1 MVQQTKGEASAS
13 SRAGHLLSGALRACN
28 LSREKFA
35 ELVGVSREAVDNWC
49 SGRTKIG
56 IDKLL
61 SVIEAFEGSG
71 LATSEL
77 QKIVF
82 SHMDIH
88 GLPPQRIARYL
99 AGDIAVNTHWIVC
112 WNSQAA
118 ATRVIAGS
126 AAEMLRLR
134 NARSVTIDCE
144 GSVDTLM
151 RVQGLLNTCDAGGIL
166 YVGVPWQRC
175 PEAEALLGVSDGRV
189 PPLVFARGTPANVD
203 RLRGR
208 VASIEW
214 REDNM
219 GFAAASLLIEH
230 GHTRLL
236 VVLNPDRATHLM
248 RMDGIRRAAETLR
261 PGLRVEVECVPIP
274 AAIADHNVT
283 EYTSQR
289 LQLLLAG
296 RMAQGVITG
305 SPNLTGAVCAAA
317 QRAGVRWPKDF
328 SIVSIGGEP
337 WMSDIAY
344 PPITFVCVP
353 ATAAG
358 RQAAE
363 LIIQKSHATSVKSA
377 RPAHAQVGLG
387 ATVINQAGGSVD
399 RAPLRHT
406 A

>member
-1 MVQQTKGEASAS
+1 MVQSVKGEASAS
-13 SRAGHLLSGALRACN
+13 MRAGHLLGGALRTCN
-28 LSREKFA
+28 LSRERFA
-35 ELVGVSREAVDNWC
+35 EMVGVSREAVDNWC

-61 SVIEAFEGSG
+61 AVIEAFEGCG

-77 QKIVF
+77 QQIVF

-99 AGDIAVNTHWIVC
+99 AGDIATNTHWIVC

-126 AAEMLRLR
+126 AAEVLHLQ
-134 NARSVTIDCE
+134 NAKSVTIDCE

-151 RVQGLLNTCDAGGIL
+151 RVQGLLNTCEAGGIL
-166 YVGVPWQRC
+166 YIGVPWQRY
-175 PEAEALLGVSDGRV
+175 PEAQDLIGASDR
-189 PPLVFARGTPANVD
+189 PTPSLVFARGTPGNVD

-214 REDNM
+214 REEDM
-219 GFAAASLLIEH
+219 GFAAASQLIEQ
-230 GHTRLL
+230 GHTHLL
-236 VVLNPDRATHLM
+236 VVLSPDRATHLM
-248 RMDGIRRAAETLR
+248 RLDGIRRAAETLR

-289 LQLLLAG
+289 LQLLLAA
-296 RMAQGVITG
+296 RMAPGVIAG

-344 PPITFVCVP
+344 PPITFICVP

-363 LIIQKSHATSVKSA
+363 LIIQKSLFANGGSA
-377 RPAHAQVGLG
+377 RPAHARFGLG
-387 ATVINQAGGSVD
+387 STVINQAGGSVD